1 MTDKYPVLLTA
12 DQISTSLYVMEGYM
26 QGNDDEELVK
36 EIDEI
41 FEVFEKVSDT
51 IPNDWMASPL

>member
-1 MTDKYPVLLTA
+1 
-12 DQISTSLYVMEGYM
+12 M

-41 FEVFEKVSDT
+41 FEVLEKVSDT
-51 IPNDWMASPL
+51 IPLEELHD

>member
-1 MTDKYPVLLTA
+1 MSDKYPVLLTA

-36 EIDEI
+36 EIKEI
-41 FEVFEKVSDT
+41 CEVLDKISDT
-51 IPNDWMASPL
+51 IPND

>member
-26 QGNDDEELVK
+26 QGNDDEKLVK

-41 FEVFEKVSDT
+41 FEVLEKVSDT
-51 IPNDWMASPL
+51 IPNLQK

>member
-26 QGNDDEELVK
+26 QGNDDAQLVK

-41 FEVFEKVSDT
+41 FEVLEKISDT
-51 IPNDWMASPL
+51 IPNLQK